1 MLALM
6 VMVAFVETTFTA
18 LFYLFASI
26 LAGLKDLAI
35 LPVARFFVVGD
46 DVSGRTLV

>member
-6 VMVAFVETTFTA
+6 VIVAFVETTFTA
-18 LFYLFASI
+18 LFYRFASI
-26 LAGLKDLAI
+26 LAGLKDLAS

-46 DVSGRTLV
+46 GVSGRTLA